1 MSKSQLK
8 IAHVSHNDSF
18 GGADRAGFR
27 IHKALIKESI
37 DSIMFVNQSGS
48 KDPSVHIPGGKISR
62 LMKELRPRMGRFVDK
77 FYDDK
82 ESEKSSPGIF
92 SSSWPRFL
100 NQSDVDIV
108 HLHWPHNEM
117 MSVADISRIKKPM
130 VWTLHDMWA
139 FCGAEH
145 YTTSKRYMEGYT
157 KTNRPDH
164 ESGLDINRLNWKRKK
179 RLWKKPITVVGSS
192 QWMADCASSS
202 DLMKE
207 WPVYSVKSAIDL
219 DYWKPVNKSNARS
232 LLGLPSDK
240 PIILFGAIGGVEKT
254 RKGFDLLKE
263 TLIMLYK
270 SNFNLNLAV
279 VGQQEPSESLEI
291 GYEPFFMGHHYDD
304 LSMKILYN
312 ASDAVIIP
320 SRQDN
325 LPNMGIEALA
335 CGVPVVAFDTCGLP
349 DIVEHKKNG
358 FLAKPFDT
366 KELAEGIKWVVGNK
380 DRSKTLS
387 KDSRESAMNNFS
399 EQITA
404 KSYIKIYNELLNKYK
419 FNDIINI

>member
-1 MSKSQLK
+1 MNKNRLK
-8 IAHVSHNDSF
+8 IAHVSHNDSY

-27 IHKALIKESI
+27 IHMALMKEGI

-48 KDPSVHIPGGKISR
+48 KDPSIHIPGGKVSR
-62 LMKELRPRMGRFVDK
+62 LMKELRPKLGRFVDK

-100 NQSDVDIV
+100 NQTDVDIV

-117 MSVADISRIKKPM
+117 MSVADISRINKPL

-139 FCGAEH
+139 FSGAEH
-145 YTTSKRYMEGYT
+145 YTTSERYKEGYT
-157 KTNRPDH
+157 KTNRPAH
-164 ESGLDINRLNWKRKK
+164 ETGLDINRLNWRRKM
-179 RLWKKPITVVGSS
+179 RLWKKSITVVGSS

-202 DLMKE
+202 VLMRD
-207 WPVYSVKSAIDL
+207 WPVYAVKSAIDL
-219 DYWKPVNKSNARS
+219 DFWKPVNKSNARS
-232 LLGLPSDK
+232 LFGLPSDK
-240 PIILFGAIGGVEKT
+240 PIILFGSIGGVEKT

-263 TLIMLYK
+263 TLVKLK
-270 SNFNLNLAV
+270 NSNFSLNIAV
-279 VGQQEPSESLEI
+279 VGQQEPSESMEL
-291 GYEPFFMGHHYDD
+291 GYDPFFMGHQYDD
-304 LSMKILYN
+304 ISMKILYN

-349 DIVEHKKNG
+349 DIVEHKSNG
-358 FLAKPFDT
+358 WLAKPFDT
-366 KELAEGIKWVVGNK
+366 TDLAEGIKWVVGDR
-380 DRSKTLS
+380 DRSETLS
-387 KDSRESAMNNFS
+387 KDSREYAINNFS
-399 EQITA
+399 EQNTA
-404 KSYIKIYNELLNKYK
+404 KSYIRIYKELLKQ
-419 FNDIINI
+419 